1 MDVRVAVASHSL
13 GSGFAGLMYS
23 HIRKQLRPGHSIA
36 ECGVVMR
43 KDREFLRS
51 RLLRLLEAAPRPIA
65 LVGICLQPD
74 PETLADYRAAGV
86 PVVLIDEEAEGAS
99 TVASDNFAG
108 GYLAAQHLLDQGRRS
123 LSLVIGELGTNG
135 SYNAVQRLKGFEKA
149 LTDNG
154 LPFSRDDVVEVVD
167 YSRKDG
173 VTALTELVRRKR
185 RIDAVFCAAGDV
197 CATGVLAEARE
208 RRLEVPGELAVLGYD
223 DNPLASISHP
233 PLSTLRQPLEEIAA
247 QAWRLATESTA
258 EILARP
264 KRVLLKPALVQR
276 GST

>member
-23 HIRKQLRPGHSIA
+23 HIRKQLRPGCSIA

-65 LVGICLQPD
+65 LVGICLRPD

-108 GYLAAQHLLDQGRRS
+108 GYLAAEHLLDKGRRS
-123 LSLVIGELGTNG
+123 PALVIGELGTNG
-135 SYNAVQRLKGFEKA
+135 SYNAVERLRGFEKA
-149 LTDNG
+149 LADRG

-173 VTALTELVRRKR
+173 VTALTELVRRR
-185 RIDAVFCAAGDV
+185 SRIDAVFCAAGDV

-208 RRLEVPGELAVLGYD
+208 RRMEVPSELAVLGYD

-258 EILARP
+258 EILVRP

>member
-1 MDVRVAVASHSL
+1 
-13 GSGFAGLMYS
+13 
-23 HIRKQLRPGHSIA
+23 
-36 ECGVVMR
+36 
-43 KDREFLRS
+43 
-51 RLLRLLEAAPRPIA
+51 
-65 LVGICLQPD
+65 
-74 PETLADYRAAGV
+74 
-86 PVVLIDEEAEGAS
+86 
-99 TVASDNFAG
+99 
-108 GYLAAQHLLDQGRRS
+108 
-123 LSLVIGELGTNG
+123 LSLVVGELGTNG

-149 LTDNG
+149 LAEHG

-173 VTALTELVRRKR
+173 VTALAELVRRKR
-185 RIDAVFCAAGDV
+185 RIDAVFCAAGDL

-208 RRLEVPGELAVLGYD
+208 RRMEVPRELAVLGYD

-247 QAWRLATESTA
+247 AAWRLATESTA

-264 KRVLLKPALVQR
+264 KRVLLKPVLVQR